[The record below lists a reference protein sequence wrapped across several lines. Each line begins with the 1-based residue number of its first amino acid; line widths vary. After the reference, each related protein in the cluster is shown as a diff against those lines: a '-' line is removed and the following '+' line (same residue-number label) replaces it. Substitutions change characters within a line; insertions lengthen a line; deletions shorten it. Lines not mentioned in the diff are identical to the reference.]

1 MAWPEKKKKE
11 LESNPY
17 VLQNISKLKPKRK
30 ENNHSFFRTGVPNLW
45 DLIPDNLSG
54 ADIVIIEI
62 K

>member
-1 MAWPEKKKKE
+1 MGKH
-11 LESNPY
+11 SNFE
-17 VLQNISKLKPKRK
+17 VQNISKLKPKRK